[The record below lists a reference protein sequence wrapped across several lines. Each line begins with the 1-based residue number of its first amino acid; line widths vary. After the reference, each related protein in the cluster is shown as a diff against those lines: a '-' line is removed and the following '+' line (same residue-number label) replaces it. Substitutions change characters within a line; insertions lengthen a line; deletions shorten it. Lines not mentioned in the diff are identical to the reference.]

1 MKQNM
6 MIDSG
11 GSSTAECELSKN
23 NKSNHCVDMLR
34 KVYELNRRDAA
45 ELVRIFKTAGDVE
58 NLKRAREDL
67 KRWEDKLQQLA

>member
-6 MIDSG
+6 MIDYG

-34 KVYELNRRDAA
+34 KVCELNRRDAA
-45 ELVRIFKTAGDVE
+45 ELIRIFKTVGDVE